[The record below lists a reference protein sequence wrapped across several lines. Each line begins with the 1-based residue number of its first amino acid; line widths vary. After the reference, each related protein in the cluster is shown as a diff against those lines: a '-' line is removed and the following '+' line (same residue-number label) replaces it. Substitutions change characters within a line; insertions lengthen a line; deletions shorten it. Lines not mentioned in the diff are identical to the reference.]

1 MMLSQRN
8 QRKKFIQCVYLY
20 KIIKQT
26 KPTYS
31 SRNQDSDFP
40 LRKKTVN
47 ETDMIP
53 PYRAHSQ
60 VEKGNLSIPNK
71 K

>member
-1 MMLSQRN
+1 MN
-8 QRKKFIQCVYLY
+8 KVYKYDVEPKKSKKKEFIQCVYLY

-47 ETDMIP
+47 ETDM
-53 PYRAHSQ
+53 REHSEC
-60 VEKGNLSIPNK
+60 VHFVKIL
-71 K
+71 